1 MGSAGWFAGA
11 VVAALGI
18 DAEGADDFAGG
29 GVDDADVEVV
39 DEHDD
44 ACSVEGSS
52 EADVVELAVDAHADV
67 AVVDAVVSDPEL
79 VVSGLIAGAGFGP
92 GGVGDGWCRALW
104 E

>member
-1 MGSAGWFAGA
+1 MISP
-11 VVAALGI
+11 VAAWMTRMSRSWMSMMMR
-18 DAEGADDFAGG
+18 
-29 GVDDADVEVV
+29 VPSRVRPRPMR
-39 DEHDD
+39 
-44 ACSVEGSS
+44 
-52 EADVVELAVDAHADV
+52 VELAVDAHADV